1 MVEEVTRGCTDKKVL
16 SLGSNAVLCQVR
28 LLIVSVGPTCS
39 TSPNTKSQRYFMDEA
54 DAILRSLGYVILLTG
69 YAPVVAPYPR
79 VF

>member
-1 MVEEVTRGCTDKKVL
+1 MPGETPNSFGGTNLFNVPKHEV
-16 SLGSNAVLCQVR
+16 
-28 LLIVSVGPTCS
+28 
-39 TSPNTKSQRYFMDEA
+39 YFMDEA